1 MAVAIRA
8 AIDAVPL
15 QLARD
20 PGLDVGRYGR
30 ELADLFDLATRSGGN
45 PPRAGPP
52 VK

>member
-1 MAVAIRA
+1 MAVAIRV

-30 ELADLFDLATRSGGN
+30 ELADLFDLATRPGGK
-45 PPRAGPP
+45 PPAGGPP